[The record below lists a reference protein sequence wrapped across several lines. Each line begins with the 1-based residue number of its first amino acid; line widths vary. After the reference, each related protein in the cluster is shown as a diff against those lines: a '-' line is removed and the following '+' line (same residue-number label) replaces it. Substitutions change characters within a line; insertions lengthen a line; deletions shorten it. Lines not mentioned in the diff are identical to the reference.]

1 MIIKG
6 ILESLRDD
14 VLNDKIT
21 IRQAAIELYRAGWC
35 TFIDEEKAKRLLEKK
50 QSQPT
55 QANCTYVKNGSLY
68 SIYDGRK
75 IGKLS
80 K

>member
-1 MIIKG
+1 MKTTS
-6 ILESLRDD
+6 ILSE
-14 VLNDKIT
+14 VK
-21 IRQAAIELYRAGWC
+21 E
-35 TFIDEEKAKRLLEKK
+35 AKTVNALLEKK